1 MGCNSCAYLD
11 SGQKNQEELMD
22 AFIIVKRTKHSL
34 MLQQMHAQPTKM
46 VTETAT
52 KKMKYTET
60 VKIIMIMIHQLE
72 HLYLY

>member
-1 MGCNSCAYLD
+1 
-11 SGQKNQEELMD
+11 MD
-22 AFIIVKRTKHSL
+22 ACIIAKRTKHSL
-34 MLQQMHAQPTKM
+34 TQQQIHAQPTKI
-46 VTETAT
+46 VAETAM